1 MTAEELARALGG
13 AIRAGREW
21 KCLCPS
27 HPDHDPS
34 LSIRDNGSGK
44 LLFQC
49 PAGCDQNAVLESLR
63 KLGLWPDDANSRTR
77 KGEPIAVCDYRDED
91 GKLLFQVC
99 RFANKQFLQRR
110 PDGVGGWTWKLGDTR
125 RVPYRLP
132 ELVAATSKRNGT
144 APRVFVCE
152 GEKDVD
158 RLRSDWGVIGSC
170 NPGGSGKWR
179 QEFARYFAG
188 CDVVILG
195 DNDDQG
201 RSHVGTVAASLAPVA
216 ASVRIPRLEGLA
228 DKGADI
234 SDWID
239 RGGTQADL
247 ETLVELT
254 NHFKLPDGVIDASV
268 PPQLS
273 DDALA
278 LEFSKAY
285 ASELRYVALWGAW
298 LIWIGSRWRREETL
312 KAFDLAR
319 ALCRNISASLTNPK
333 AARLATAIA
342 SAKTVAAV
350 ERLAKTDRRHAMTA
364 DQWDANP

>member
-144 APRVFVCE
+144 ALRVFVCE

-158 RLRSDWGVIGSC
+158 RLRSDWGVIASC

-201 RSHVGTVAASLAPVA
+201 RSHVGTVAVSLAPVA
-216 ASVRIPRLEGLA
+216 ASVRIPQLEGLPE
-228 DKGADI
+228 KGDI